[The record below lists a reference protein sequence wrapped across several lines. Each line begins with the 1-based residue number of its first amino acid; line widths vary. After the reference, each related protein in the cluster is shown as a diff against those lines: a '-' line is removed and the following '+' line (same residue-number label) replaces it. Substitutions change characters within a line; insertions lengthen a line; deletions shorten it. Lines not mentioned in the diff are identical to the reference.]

1 MNIVEEHF
9 VPAMFASVR
18 ERHQIMK
25 QRMRTFW
32 IFSQEVLPW
41 MRMVEVRDKH
51 PSNGVTT
58 ASEESNREEKRETI
72 MQDEVTEKV
81 DAEPQAANK

>member
-1 MNIVEEHF
+1 MMNIVEQHF

-25 QRMRTFW
+25 QRIRTFW
-32 IFSQEVLPW
+32 VILQEVLPW

-51 PSNGVTT
+51 PSSGVTT
-58 ASEESNREEKRETI
+58 ASEEGDREEEGETVI
-72 MQDEVTEKV
+72 QDEVTK
-81 DAEPQAANK
+81 